1 MRGFRATAILKVI
14 LSTLTALPLAA
25 RASKD
30 YTEIKLIVIDAE
42 KGQPVPKAAITLTFV
57 RGKNVFGK
65 KDRAQWD
72 VKTDSHGQVVVPFIP
87 RGKMKVVVFAKG
99 YQTFGDEVEVAG
111 DEQTIPVKL
120 VLPHG
125 QYSVHDG
132 AVEPEV
138 KKPEKP

>member
-1 MRGFRATAILKVI
+1 MKWIRTVAIM
-14 LSTLTALPLAA
+14 TLLAA
-25 RASKD
+25 MPGSALSNKD
-30 YTEIKLIVIDAE
+30 YTEVKLVVTDSD
-42 KGQPVPKAAITLTFV
+42 KGHPVPKAAITLTFV
-57 RGKNVFGK
+57 RGKNIIGK

-72 VKTDSHGQVVVPFIP
+72 VKTDSHGMVTVPFIP

-99 YQTFGDEVEVAG
+99 YQTFGDEFEIAG
-111 DEQTIPVKL
+111 EEQTIPVKL

-132 AVEPEV
+132 AVEPEA

>member
-1 MRGFRATAILKVI
+1 MRGFRAVAIPVVV
-14 LSTLTALPLAA
+14 LSTLAALPLAA
-25 RASKD
+25 RAAKD
-30 YTEIKLIVIDAE
+30 YTEIKLVVTDAE

-72 VKTDSHGQVVVPFIP
+72 VKTDSHGTAVVPFIP
-87 RGKMKVVVFAKG
+87 RGKLKVVVFAKG
-99 YQTFGDEVEVAG
+99 YQTFGDEFEVAG
-111 DEQTIPVKL
+111 EEQTIPVKL

-132 AVEPEV
+132 EVKPEV

>member
-1 MRGFRATAILKVI
+1 MLAV
-14 LSTLTALPLAA
+14 LPLAA
-25 RASKD
+25 RAAKD
-30 YTEIKLIVIDAE
+30 YTEIKLIVTDE
-42 KGQPVPKAAITLTFV
+42 KSQPVPKAAITLTFV

-65 KDRAQWD
+65 KDKAQWD

-99 YQTFGDEVEVAG
+99 YQTFGDEFEVAG

-132 AVEPEV
+132 VVEPET

>member
-1 MRGFRATAILKVI
+1 MRVFRATGILLVMA
-14 LSTLTALPLAA
+14 ALPLAVHA
-25 RASKD
+25 AKD
-30 YTEIKLIVIDAE
+30 YTEIKLVVTDAE

-72 VKTDSHGQVVVPFIP
+72 VKTDSHGMVTVPFIP

-99 YQTFGDEVEVAG
+99 FQTFGDEVEVAG

-132 AVEPEV
+132 EVEPEV
-138 KKPEKP
+138 KKPIKP